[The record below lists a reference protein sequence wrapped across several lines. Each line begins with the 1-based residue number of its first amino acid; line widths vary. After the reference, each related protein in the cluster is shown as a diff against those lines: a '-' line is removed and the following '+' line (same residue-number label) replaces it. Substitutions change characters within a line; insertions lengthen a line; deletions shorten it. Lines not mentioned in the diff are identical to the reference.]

1 MSKILIVTNHSYMLY
16 RFRKEIIEAILE
28 NNEVVVSTPFVGHQD
43 DLKELGCRLIE
54 TNVNRRGINPQEDM
68 KLLKTYN
75 NILKSEKP
83 DKVITYSIKP
93 NIYMGLACRFNK
105 IPYYVNVQGLGT
117 AFQNK
122 KLAAFVTLLY
132 KAALKKAKTVFFE
145 NTSNASEFIDRN
157 ILKESDITV
166 LSGAGINLK
175 EYAYAQYPESREKHF
190 LYLGRIMK
198 EKGMDEFIEAATRI
212 KEEYGDKVVIDM
224 VGFFED
230 EYKEKVESLAD
241 KHVIN
246 FHGFQKEPRPYYA
259 MANCVVMPSYHEGL
273 SNVLLEAEA
282 VGRPVIT
289 SDIPGCKETV
299 VDGKTGHLC
308 EVKNADMLY
317 EKMKQV
323 MESTLIELKIM
334 GMEARNYV
342 EHNFN
347 KDDVVKATMK
357 ALELEY

>member
-1 MSKILIVTNHSYMLY
+1 M
-16 RFRKEIIEAILE
+16 
-28 NNEVVVSTPFVGHQD
+28 
-43 DLKELGCRLIE
+43 
-54 TNVNRRGINPQEDM
+54 
-68 KLLKTYN
+68 
-75 NILKSEKP
+75 
-83 DKVITYSIKP
+83 
-93 NIYMGLACRFNK
+93 
-105 IPYYVNVQGLGT
+105 
-117 AFQNK
+117 
-122 KLAAFVTLLY
+122 
-132 KAALKKAKTVFFE
+132 
-145 NTSNASEFIDRN
+145 
-157 ILKESDITV
+157 
-166 LSGAGINLK
+166 SGAGINLK
-175 EYAYAQYPESREKHF
+175 EYEYVQYPETAEKHF

-198 EKGMDEFIEAATRI
+198 EKGMDEFMEAAVRI

-230 EYKEKVESLAD
+230 EYKETVESLAD

-282 VGRPVIT
+282 MGRPVIT
-289 SDIPGCKETV
+289 SDIPGCRETV

-308 EVKNADMLY
+308 EVKNAEMLY

-334 GMEARNYV
+334 GMEARSHV

-347 KDDVVKATMK
+347 KDDVVMATMR

>member
-212 KEEYGDKVVIDM
+212 KEEYDAFHNDW
-224 VGFFED
+224 F
-230 EYKEKVESLAD
+230 
-241 KHVIN
+241 HPIN
-246 FHGFQKEPRPYYA
+246 R
-259 MANCVVMPSYHEGL
+259 
-273 SNVLLEAEA
+273 
-282 VGRPVIT
+282 
-289 SDIPGCKETV
+289 
-299 VDGKTGHLC
+299 
-308 EVKNADMLY
+308 
-317 EKMKQV
+317 
-323 MESTLIELKIM
+323 IEC
-334 GMEARNYV
+334 
-342 EHNFN
+342 
-347 KDDVVKATMK
+347 
-357 ALELEY
+357 